1 MVVLIPSMLIAPRL
15 SPSIPRARTGFTLT
29 ELVTILAILGLIAAI
44 AAPRFFTRNQ
54 FDAFGFSE
62 EIKGALRYAQKSAI
76 AKRRT
81 VCVSIASNT
90 LTLTYASAFS
100 STSSTC
106 DSALIN
112 PADQSTYSLAAPNN
126 ITLSAASFNYNA
138 LGKPSA
144 AQSLTVGGGDQ
155 NIIVSVAAE
164 TGYVQ

>member
-1 MVVLIPSMLIAPRL
+1 MLIAPRL

-81 VCVSIASNT
+81 VCASVSGNM
-90 LTLTYASAFS
+90 LTLTYA
-100 STSSTC
+100 TSFGGSC
-106 DSALIN
+106 DSDLIN
-112 PADQSTYSLAAPNN
+112 PADQSAYRLTAPGN
-126 ITLSAASFNYNA
+126 IALGAASFSFDP
-138 LGKPSA
+138 LGRPSA
-144 AQSLTVGGGDQ
+144 AQSLIITGGDQ
-155 NIIVSVAAE
+155 AITIAVTAE